1 MKIFVTGGSGF
12 IGSAICKQL
21 VSQGH
26 EVTGLVRRKSKTDI
40 VEKTGAS
47 VVVGD
52 LLEADSWTV
61 ALRDADL
68 IISASQ
74 PVRFGEKVSLSEARR
89 RSYYHG
95 QMVGNLFLAAEG
107 SSAKGVVVTYG
118 VQGFGNRGDQW
129 VMENDEINPYGY
141 ERSVSGAY
149 WHIDKTS
156 RKTRV
161 PLVNVFTGWVYGP
174 GGWFE
179 TLARGIRNG
188 TMRIIGDGNN
198 YMSFVHVDD
207 LARAYGKMAET
218 LPFGERYCIV
228 DGNPVTQREMA
239 NFVAKIIGGRTP
251 KNVEMESYAQ
261 ARRRPRGGINVLL
274 HPRPGRKDEEGP
286 STRAEI
292 SLVHGGDARRDRR
305 DGHTPQGGK
314 GRVKGPG
321 GSEQIQ

>member
-40 VEKTGAS
+40 VEQTGAS
-47 VVVGD
+47 AVVGD

-74 PVRFGEKVSLSEARR
+74 PVRHGEKVSLSEARR

-107 SSAKGVVVTYG
+107 SSAKGVIVTYG

-198 YMSFVHVDD
+198 YMSFIHVDD
-207 LARAYGKMAET
+207 LAQAYGKMAET

-239 NFVAKIIGGRTP
+239 NFIAKVIGGRTP
-251 KNVEMESYAQ
+251 KSVEMESYARL
-261 ARRRPRGGINVLL
+261 AGDLAA
-274 HPRPGRKDEEGP
+274 ESMSC
-286 STRAEI
+286 STRVLGERTRKI
-292 SLVHGGDARRDRR
+292 LMPELKYPSYM
-305 DGHTPQGGK
+305 DGMPAVIEEMGILHREEK
-314 GRVKGPG
+314 AA
-321 GSEQIQ
+321 

>member
-40 VEKTGAS
+40 VEQTGAS
-47 VVVGD
+47 AVVGD

-74 PVRFGEKVSLSEARR
+74 PVRHGEKVSLSEARR

-107 SSAKGVVVTYG
+107 SSAKGVIVTYG

-198 YMSFVHVDD
+198 YMSFIHVDD
-207 LARAYGKMAET
+207 LAQAYGKMAET
-218 LPFGERYCIV
+218 LPFGERYCLV

-239 NFVAKIIGGRTP
+239 NFIAKVIGGRTP
-251 KNVEMESYAQ
+251 KSVEMESYARL
-261 ARRRPRGGINVLL
+261 AGDLAA
-274 HPRPGRKDEEGP
+274 ESMSC
-286 STRAEI
+286 STRV
-292 SLVHGGDARRDRR
+292 LGDRTRKILMPELKYPSYM
-305 DGHTPQGGK
+305 DGMPAVIEAMGILHREEK
-314 GRVKGPG
+314 AA
-321 GSEQIQ
+321 

>member
-40 VEKTGAS
+40 VEQTGAS
-47 VVVGD
+47 AVVGD

-61 ALRDADL
+61 PLRDADL

-74 PVRFGEKVSLSEARR
+74 PVRHGEKVSLSEARR

-107 SSAKGVVVTYG
+107 SGAKGVIVTYG

-188 TMRIIGDGNN
+188 TMRIIGEGSN
-198 YMSFVHVDD
+198 YMSFIHVDD
-207 LARAYGKMAET
+207 LAQAYGKMAET

-239 NFVAKIIGGRTP
+239 NFIAKEIGGRTP
-251 KNVEMESYAQ
+251 KSVEMESYARL
-261 ARRRPRGGINVLL
+261 AGDLAA
-274 HPRPGRKDEEGP
+274 ESMSC
-286 STRAEI
+286 STRVLGERT
-292 SLVHGGDARRDRR
+292 RRILMPELKYPSYM
-305 DGHTPQGGK
+305 DGMPAVIEEMGILHREEK
-314 GRVKGPG
+314 AA
-321 GSEQIQ
+321 

>member
-26 EVTGLVRRKSKTDI
+26 EVTGLVRRKSKADI
-40 VEKTGAS
+40 VEQTGATA
-47 VVVGD
+47 VVGD

-74 PVRFGEKVSLSEARR
+74 PVRHGEKVSLAEARR

-107 SSAKGVVVTYG
+107 SGVKGVIVTYG
-118 VQGFGNRGDQW
+118 VEGFGNRGDQW

-174 GGWFE
+174 GSWFE
-179 TLARGIRNG
+179 TLVRGIRNG
-188 TMRIIGDGNN
+188 TMRIIGEGNN
-198 YMSFVHVDD
+198 YMSFIHVDD
-207 LARAYGKMAET
+207 LAQAYGRMSES

-228 DGNPVTQREMA
+228 DGNPITQREMA
-239 NFVAKIIGGRTP
+239 NFIARTIGGRTP
-251 KNVEMESYAQ
+251 KSVETEAYARLAGDLAAESMSC
-261 ARRRPRGGINVLL
+261 
-274 HPRPGRKDEEGP
+274 
-286 STRAEI
+286 STRVLGERTRKILLPDLKYPSYLEGMPAVIDEMGI
-292 SLVHGGDARRDRR
+292 LHREERAA
-305 DGHTPQGGK
+305 
-314 GRVKGPG
+314 
-321 GSEQIQ
+321 

>member
-40 VEKTGAS
+40 VEQTGAS
-47 VVVGD
+47 AVVGD

-61 ALRDADL
+61 PLRDADL

-74 PVRFGEKVSLSEARR
+74 PVRHGEKVSLSEARR

-107 SSAKGVVVTYG
+107 SGAKGVIVTYG

-188 TMRIIGDGNN
+188 TMRIIGEGSN
-198 YMSFVHVDD
+198 YMSFIHVDD
-207 LARAYGKMAET
+207 LAQAYGKMAET

-239 NFVAKIIGGRTP
+239 NFIAKEIGGRTP
-251 KNVEMESYAQ
+251 KSVEMESYARL
-261 ARRRPRGGINVLL
+261 AGDLAA
-274 HPRPGRKDEEGP
+274 ESMSC
-286 STRAEI
+286 STRVLGERT
-292 SLVHGGDARRDRR
+292 RRILMPELKYPSYM
-305 DGHTPQGGK
+305 DGMPA
-314 GRVKGPG
+314 V
-321 GSEQIQ
+321 I

>member
-26 EVTGLVRRKSKTDI
+26 AVTGLVRRKSKADI
-40 VEKTGAS
+40 VEQTGATA
-47 VVVGD
+47 VVGD
-52 LLEADSWTV
+52 LLEADAWTV

-74 PVRFGEKVSLSEARR
+74 PVRHGEKVSLSEARR

-107 SSAKGVVVTYG
+107 SGVKGVIVSYG

-161 PLVNVFTGWVYGP
+161 PLVNIFTGWVYGP
-174 GGWFE
+174 GSWFE
-179 TLARGIRNG
+179 TLVRGIRNG
-188 TMRIIGDGNN
+188 TMRIIGEGNN
-198 YMSFVHVDD
+198 YMSFIHVDD
-207 LARAYGKMAET
+207 LARAYGRMAET
-218 LPFGERYCIV
+218 LPFGERYCLV
-228 DGNPVTQREMA
+228 DGNPATQREMA
-239 NFVAKIIGGRTP
+239 NFIARMIGGRTP
-251 KNVEMESYAQ
+251 KSVETEAYARLAGDLAAESFSC
-261 ARRRPRGGINVLL
+261 
-274 HPRPGRKDEEGP
+274 
-286 STRAEI
+286 STRVLGER
-292 SLVHGGDARRDRR
+292 SRRILMPELQYASYTEGMPAVIDEMGILHREER
-305 DGHTPQGGK
+305 AA
-314 GRVKGPG
+314 
-321 GSEQIQ
+321 

>member
-26 EVTGLVRRKSKTDI
+26 EVTGLVRRKSKADI
-40 VEKTGAS
+40 VERTGATA
-47 VVVGD
+47 VVGD

-61 ALRDADL
+61 PLRDADL

-74 PVRFGEKVSLSEARR
+74 PVRHGEKVSLSEARR

-107 SSAKGVVVTYG
+107 SGAKGVIVTYG

-161 PLVNVFTGWVYGP
+161 PLLNVFTGWVYG
-174 GGWFE
+174 
-179 TLARGIRNG
+179 
-188 TMRIIGDGNN
+188 
-198 YMSFVHVDD
+198 
-207 LARAYGKMAET
+207 RAAG
-218 LPFGERYCIV
+218 L
-228 DGNPVTQREMA
+228 
-239 NFVAKIIGGRTP
+239 
-251 KNVEMESYAQ
+251 
-261 ARRRPRGGINVLL
+261 RPL
-274 HPRPGRKDEEGP
+274 
-286 STRAEI
+286 RA
-292 SLVHGGDARRDRR
+292 A
-305 DGHTPQGGK
+305 
-314 GRVKGPG
+314 
-321 GSEQIQ
+321 